1 MSKYHANE
9 QGNFTYLNIYRGEK
23 LFNQTF
29 EGENHPISTAEPFQ
43 FGSL

>member
-23 LFNQTF
+23 CSNQIF
-29 EGENHPISTAEPFQ
+29 QGENHPISTAEPF
-43 FGSL
+43 

>member
-23 LFNQTF
+23 LFKSNNFQ
-29 EGENHPISTAEPFQ
+29 GENHPISTAEPFQ
-43 FGSL
+43 F